1 MTDKRFS
8 QWAEHYRRQG
18 APPDAID
25 KAVATF
31 ADRHTDTPRGLRQ
44 RWPMAAATV
53 AVLFAVLLI
62 PLYDQLAPGPEQ
74 GGNTE
79 PRLAQL
85 SLRQLDL
92 PTQPAHVFSATA
104 GTELASVTRLPVRI
118 PKLNRLR
125 VAGEQA
131 KETL

>member
-1 MTDKRFS
+1 MTDERYT

-18 APPDAID
+18 APPDALD

-31 ADRHTDTPRGLRQ
+31 ADRHADTHGGMRQ

-53 AVLFAVLLI
+53 AVLCAVLLI
-62 PLYDQLAPGPEQ
+62 PVYDQLAPPER
-74 GGNTE
+74 GGSAQ
-79 PRLAQL
+79 PRLGQL